1 MSDLFYLTLGLGI
14 LGVLA
19 LYARSLGR
27 I

>member
-1 MSDLFYLTLGLGI
+1 MSDLFYLALGLGI
-14 LGVLA
+14 PGLFA